1 MEQYEFSAKNI
12 KPITIDGKY
21 YQRIHNKHINSYGK
35 NGADNIAE
43 NVTKIFQKIQLQ
55 ISENTNHNSLLVGKV
70 QSGKTS
76 NLELFTALS
85 FDNGYNFLVIYGGYD
100 SKLLG
105 QTTKRFKKTFDA
117 EDAATYESDSPAI
130 FSTEEKEGITNLTE
144 DIIND
149 FIALNK
155 PIILISM
162 KRPPAMKIVN
172 AFLGKLDRCNL
183 RAFVIDDEGDQA
195 SLNTKK
201 DKKNDAS
208 ATYAEIREIKSLLNN
223 PLYLSVTATPQAN
236 IFLDKWSELRPA
248 SVWLINPASGY
259 EGALQYHLND
269 NNSVQII
276 DDDDSFDTT
285 AISNSLRESINY
297 FIVASAIKQKVE
309 NKSRIYSDM
318 IIHTAKEKSEHK
330 RMFNQID
337 SFIEQMQL
345 SFKNNDENV
354 VEFYNDFKQI
364 FCKYFSDYNN
374 CSFDNIS
381 EIIPKIVKSIKL
393 ILQNSEGKETQANP
407 QLFTQKIFIGG
418 DLLQRGLT
426 FDNLIVTY
434 FTRWAKKSGNMDTT
448 LQRARWFGY
457 RSKYFSLC
465 KIFTSSPIAQEF
477 TNLAEIDEDLWEQFA
492 DIEAGKMNIKD
503 IIISGENTSLKPT
516 SPNKAKFQ
524 KIKFKKRWIVQRLIV
539 EDRAVIKEN
548 ANIINDLI
556 NSSVWQETKK
566 GSQINQITGYY
577 TLLHAESMKSIMAAI
592 KNVFENEPFQ
602 KEAVLNLLDTDEV
615 VLIQIGNIKHDNPR
629 FRSLYKNEPRIKPLQ
644 QGASSL
650 NKDKSAFL
658 GDRFIVIDEDK
669 VNIQLYNV
677 APGNDKN
684 NYDKSLVQYMFAI
697 YVPKEKVYFTK
708 EEKNDFVE

>member
-1 MEQYEFSAKNI
+1 MEQYEFADEKLEPVI
-12 KPITIDGKY
+12 IDGKY

-35 NGADNIAE
+35 NGADNIAD
-43 NVTKIFQKIQLQ
+43 NVIKIFQKIKAQL
-55 ISENTNHNSLLVGKV
+55 SENINHNSLLVGKV

-76 NLELFTALS
+76 NLELFSALA
-85 FDNGYNFLVIYGGYD
+85 FDNGYNLLVIYGGYD

-117 EDAATYESDSPAI
+117 EDAVTFESDSPAI
-130 FSTEEKEGITNLTE
+130 FSTEEKEDITNLTE
-144 DIIND
+144 DIINE
-149 FIALNK
+149 FIELKK
-155 PIILISM
+155 PVILISM

-172 AFLGKLDRCNL
+172 NFLSQMDKNHLKP
-183 RAFVIDDEGDQA
+183 FVIDDEGDQA

-201 DKKNDAS
+201 DKQNDAS
-208 ATYAEIREIKSLLNN
+208 ATYAEIKKIKSLLNN

-248 SVWLINPASGY
+248 SIWLISPAIGY
-259 EGALQYHLND
+259 DGALQYHLGD
-269 NNSVQII
+269 NNSIQII

-285 AISNSLRESINY
+285 TISNSLREAINY
-297 FIVASAIKQKVE
+297 FIITSAMKLLLESKT
-309 NKSRIYSDM
+309 RTYSDM
-318 IIHTAKEKSEHK
+318 IVHTAKEKAEHK
-330 RMFNQID
+330 RVYNQID
-337 SFIEQMQL
+337 SYIDQMQL
-345 SFKNNDENV
+345 SFKNNDENKF
-354 VEFYNDFKQI
+354 EFLNEFKST
-364 FCKYFSDYNN
+364 FDKYFSEPDT
-374 CSFDNIS
+374 FDSINDV
-381 EIIPKIVKSIKL
+381 IPKIVKSIKL

-426 FDNLIVTY
+426 FDNLITTY

-457 RSKYFSLC
+457 RSKYFHLC

-492 DIEAGKMNIKD
+492 DIEAGKMRIDD
-503 IIISGENTSLKPT
+503 IIISGENTILRPT

-524 KIKFKKRWIVQRLIV
+524 KIKFKRRWVIQRFIV
-539 EDRAVIKEN
+539 EDRSIIKEN
-548 ANIINDLI
+548 SAIITGLI
-556 NSSVWQETKK
+556 NNSNWKETKN
-566 GSQINQITGYY
+566 GSQVGQVTGYY
-577 TLLHAESMKSIMAAI
+577 TLLKAESMKDIVKAV
-592 KNVFENEPFQ
+592 KNVFEYEPFQ
-602 KEAVLNLLDTDEV
+602 KDALLKLLDTDEI
-615 VLIQIGNIKHDNPR
+615 VLIQIGDVKKDSPR

-650 NKDKSAFL
+650 NKEKSAFL
-658 GDRFIVIDEDK
+658 GDRFIIVDENK

-684 NYDKSLVQYMFAI
+684 DYDTSLIQYMFAI

-708 EEKNDFVE
+708 GEEDEFVE

>member
-1 MEQYEFSAKNI
+1 MEQYEFAEEKI
-12 KPITIDGKY
+12 EPIIVDGKY

-35 NGADNIAE
+35 SGADNIAE
-43 NVTKIFQKIQLQ
+43 NVIKIFQKIKGQL
-55 ISENTNHNSLLVGKV
+55 SENENHNSLLVGKV

-76 NLELFTALS
+76 NLELFSALA

-117 EDAATYESDSPAI
+117 EDAVTFESDSPAI
-130 FSTEEKEGITNLTE
+130 FSTEEKEDITNLTE

-149 FIALNK
+149 FIELNK

-172 AFLGKLDRCNL
+172 NFLSQLDKKLL
-183 RAFVIDDEGDQA
+183 KSFVIDDEGDQA

-201 DKKNDAS
+201 DKQNDAS
-208 ATYAEIREIKSLLNN
+208 ATYAEIKKIKSLLNN

-248 SVWLINPASGY
+248 SIWLISPANGY
-259 EGALQYHLND
+259 DGALQYHLSD
-269 NNSVQII
+269 SNSIQII

-285 AISNSLRESINY
+285 AISNSLREAIIY
-297 FIVASAIKQKVE
+297 FIVSSAMKLILE
-309 NKSRIYSDM
+309 NKSRTYSDM
-318 IIHTAKEKSEHK
+318 IIHTAKEKAEHK
-330 RMFNQID
+330 RVYNQID
-337 SFIEQMQL
+337 SYIEQMQL
-345 SFKNNDENV
+345 SFKNNDENIS
-354 VEFYNDFKQI
+354 EFLNEFNTVFD
-364 FCKYFSDYNN
+364 KYFSEQYT
-374 CSFDNIS
+374 FDS
-381 EIIPKIVKSIKL
+381 VKDVIPKIVKSIKL

-407 QLFTQKIFIGG
+407 QLFSQKIYIGG

-426 FDNLIVTY
+426 FDNLITTY

-492 DIEAGKMNIKD
+492 DIEVGKMRIED
-503 IIISGENTSLKPT
+503 IIISGENTILRPT

-524 KIKFKKRWIVQRLIV
+524 KIKFKKRWVIQRFIV
-539 EDRAVIKEN
+539 EDRSIIKEN
-548 ANIINDLI
+548 AEIIDNLI
-556 NSSVWQETKK
+556 NTSNWKETTN
-566 GSQINQITGYY
+566 GSQVGQVTGYY
-577 TLLHAESMKSIMAAI
+577 TLLKAASMKVIIDAI
-592 KNVFENEPFQ
+592 KNVFEYEPFQ
-602 KEAVLNLLDTDEV
+602 KDALLKLLDTDEV
-615 VLIQIGNIKHDNPR
+615 VLIQIGNIKKESPR

-650 NKDKSAFL
+650 NKDNSAFL
-658 GDRFIVIDEDK
+658 GDRFIIIDENK
-669 VNIQLYNV
+669 VNIQLYRV
-677 APGNDKN
+677 APGNDKK
-684 NYDKSLVQYMFAI
+684 NYDNSLIQYMFAI

-708 EEKNDFVE
+708 GEEDDFIE

>member
-1 MEQYEFSAKNI
+1 MEQYEFADEKIESI
-12 KPITIDGKY
+12 IVDGKY

-35 NGADNIAE
+35 SGADNIAE
-43 NVTKIFQKIQLQ
+43 NVTKIFQKIKGQL
-55 ISENTNHNSLLVGKV
+55 SETTNHNSLLVGKV

-76 NLELFTALS
+76 NLELFSALA

-117 EDAATYESDSPAI
+117 EDTVTFESDSPAI
-130 FSTEEKEGITNLTE
+130 FSTEEKEDITNLTE

-149 FIALNK
+149 FIELNK

-172 AFLGKLDRCNL
+172 NFLSQLDKRHL
-183 RAFVIDDEGDQA
+183 KAFVIDDEGDQA

-201 DKKNDAS
+201 DKQNDAS
-208 ATYAEIREIKSLLNN
+208 ATYAEIKKIKSLLDN

-248 SVWLINPASGY
+248 SIWLISPASGY
-259 EGALQYHLND
+259 DGALQYHLSD
-269 NNSVQII
+269 SNSIQII
-276 DDDDSFDTT
+276 DDDDNSFDTT
-285 AISNSLRESINY
+285 AISNSLREAINY
-297 FIVASAIKQKVE
+297 FIVASATKLILE
-309 NKSRIYSDM
+309 NKSRTYSDM
-318 IIHTAKEKSEHK
+318 IIHTAKEKAEHK
-330 RMFNQID
+330 RVYNQID
-337 SFIEQMQL
+337 SYIEQMQL
-345 SFKNNDENV
+345 SFKNNDENIS
-354 VEFYNDFKQI
+354 EFLNEFNIVFD
-364 FCKYFSDYNN
+364 KYFSEQYT
-374 CSFDNIS
+374 FDTIKNV
-381 EIIPKIVKSIKL
+381 IPKIVKSIKL

-407 QLFTQKIFIGG
+407 QLFSQKIFIGG

-426 FDNLIVTY
+426 FDNLITTY

-457 RSKYFSLC
+457 RSKYFTLC

-492 DIEAGKMNIKD
+492 DIEVGKMSIED
-503 IIISGENTSLKPT
+503 IIISGENTMLRPT

-524 KIKFKKRWIVQRLIV
+524 KIKFKKRWIIQRFIV
-539 EDRAVIKEN
+539 EDRSIIKEN
-548 ANIINDLI
+548 AAIIDNLI
-556 NSSVWQETKK
+556 NISNWKETTK
-566 GSQINQITGYY
+566 GSQVGQVTGYY
-577 TLLHAESMKSIMAAI
+577 TLLKAESMKAIVDAI
-592 KNVFENEPFQ
+592 KNVFEYEPFQ
-602 KEAVLNLLDTDEV
+602 KDALLKLLDTDKV
-615 VLIQIGNIKHDNPR
+615 VLIQIGNIKKDAPR

-650 NKDKSAFL
+650 NKDNSAFL
-658 GDRFIVIDEDK
+658 GDRFIIIDENK
-669 VNIQLYNV
+669 VNIQLYRV
-677 APGNDKN
+677 APGNDKK
-684 NYDKSLVQYMFAI
+684 NYDPSLIQYMFAI

-708 EEKNDFVE
+708 EEEDDFVE